1 MPAQPEFQ
9 QRLQSIESLLGEI
22 ESAADPSLR
31 TNVQK
36 LVQTV
41 MDLHG
46 AGIERMLELIHS
58 SGDPGENVV
67 QKLGRDELVSSLLV
81 LYGLHPVSLEGRV
94 CQALDK
100 VGPKLRAREGDV
112 ELLGIVEG
120 AVRLR
125 LHAKGHGCGS
135 TADALK
141 EMVEEAVYQ
150 TAPDITSLTID
161 GAESKQAFVPL
172 TMLQGPV
179 LQGTLAT
186 ADKGGA

>member
-9 QRLQSIESLLGEI
+9 QRLQSIETLLGEI

-31 TNVQK
+31 SNVQK

-46 AGIERMLELIHS
+46 AGIERILELIHA
-58 SGDPGENVV
+58 SGDAGEVVV
-67 QKLGRDELVSSLLV
+67 QKLGRDELVASLLV

-94 CQALDK
+94 KQALDK

-112 ELLGIVEG
+112 ELLGIEEG

-125 LHAKGHGCGS
+125 LQADGHGCGS
-135 TADALK
+135 TADLLK

-150 TAPDITSLTID
+150 AAPDVTSLIIEGT
-161 GAESKQAFVPL
+161 EPKQSFVPL
-172 TMLQGPV
+172 AM

-186 ADKGGA
+186 AEKGGV

>member
-1 MPAQPEFQ
+1 MPVQPEFQ
-9 QRLQSIESLLGEI
+9 QRLQSIETLLGEI

-31 TNVQK
+31 SNVQE

-46 AGIERMLELIHS
+46 AGIERMLELIRA
-58 SGDPGENVV
+58 SGDAGETMV

-94 CQALDK
+94 SQALDK

-112 ELLGIVEG
+112 ELLRVEEG

-125 LHAKGHGCGS
+125 LHANGHGCGS
-135 TADALK
+135 TAEALK
-141 EMVEEAVYQ
+141 EMVEEAIYQ
-150 TAPDITSLTID
+150 TAPDVTSLIIEGT
-161 GAESKQAFVPL
+161 EPKQSFVPL
-172 TMLQGPV
+172 TMLQDSMV
-179 LQGTLAT
+179 RDTLA
-186 ADKGGA
+186 AAEKGGV